1 MPVEHINLRGTQIS
15 ILFGAFTVI
24 IDLDPVHSIESTL
37 DICYRETVAFSVYVI
52 DSRNNPAYKFR
63 AVSIINPQ

>member
-15 ILFGAFTVI
+15 IMFRAFTFI
-24 IDLDPVHSIESTL
+24 IDLDPAHGIESAL

-52 DSRNNPAYKFR
+52 EDRKS
-63 AVSIINPQ
+63 VV